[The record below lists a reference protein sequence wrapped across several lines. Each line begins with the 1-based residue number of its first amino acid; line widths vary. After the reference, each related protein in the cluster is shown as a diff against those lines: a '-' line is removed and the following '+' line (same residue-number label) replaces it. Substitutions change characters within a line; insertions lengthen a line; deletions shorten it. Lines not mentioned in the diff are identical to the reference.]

1 MSNGDG
7 PPLLPACLAA
17 RLLAYPNPAPT
28 PTPAPNPNPA
38 PAPAP
43 NPNPN
48 PQGVGSVNVRPA
60 NLRAPCSVQA
70 VLDAW
75 RLIPNR
81 SQEPRV
87 ALRVAD
93 LHAAV
98 AAGELHNG

>member
-1 MSNGDG
+1 MGATRGRAAGN
-7 PPLLPACLAA
+7 PNPA
-17 RLLAYPNPAPT
+17 PAPT
-28 PTPAPNPNPA
+28 PTPAPNPAPA
-38 PAPAP
+38 PAPAPNP

-81 SQEPRV
+81 SQEPRQERV
-87 ALRVAD
+87 ADLQRVAD

-98 AAGELHNG
+98 AAGELHSG

>member
-1 MSNGDG
+1 MGATRG
-7 PPLLPACLAA
+7 RAA
-17 RLLAYPNPAPT
+17 GNPNPAPAPA
-28 PTPAPNPNPA
+28 PTPAPNPNPN
-38 PAPAP
+38 PAPNPNP

-81 SQEPRV
+81 SQEPRPT
-87 ALRVAD
+87 LLVAD

-98 AAGELHNG
+98 AAGELHSG

>member
-1 MSNGDG
+1 MGATRG
-7 PPLLPACLAA
+7 RAA
-17 RLLAYPNPAPT
+17 GNPNPT
-28 PTPAPNPNPA
+28 PTPTLNPTPNPNPD
-38 PAPAP
+38 P

-70 VLDAW
+70 VLAAW

-81 SQEPRV
+81 SQEPRT

-98 AAGELHNG
+98 AAGELHSG